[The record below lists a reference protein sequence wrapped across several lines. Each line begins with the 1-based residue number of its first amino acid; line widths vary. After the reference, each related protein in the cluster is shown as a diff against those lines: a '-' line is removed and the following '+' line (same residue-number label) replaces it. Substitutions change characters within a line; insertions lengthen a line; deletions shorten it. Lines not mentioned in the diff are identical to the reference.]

1 MYFNRFFLDDIV
13 DFSVRLGADQGL
25 FKPMMDKLRSNP
37 DERVGYDVV
46 VEFVKLAVEATKDDS
61 FGLHLGEYFLLKAT
75 QPVDEIM
82 QKSLTIEEAFSNAV
96 AYSRLISDSMDCQ
109 LYEDAQG
116 YFSVIFRNNPD
127 WEIRSAQV
135 RRHNLDAALVSTM
148 KSLQCL
154 TGFKY
159 YPHKVKVPFKRP
171 KMVHEYYRI
180 FNCSLEYGHPFGEI
194 QFNGD
199 LLKKPISGS
208 DYGLLKKLKRKAE
221 DELRKPGE
229 VDELLT
235 EMKRAI
241 LVNIDGTQFPKQKEV
256 AMAMN
261 VTVRTLQRRLRDRK
275 LKFSDVQTEIKLTIA
290 LRHLVEDGLQIDEI
304 AYLLGYSESSAFV
317 RAFKKWK
324 GLSPINYVKRL
335 KN

>member
-61 FGLHLGEYFLLKAT
+61 FGLHLGEHFLLKAT

-127 WEIRSAQV
+127 WRSGLP
-135 RRHNLDAALVSTM
+135 RS
-148 KSLQCL
+148 
-154 TGFKY
+154 
-159 YPHKVKVPFKRP
+159 
-171 KMVHEYYRI
+171 
-180 FNCSLEYGHPFGEI
+180 
-194 QFNGD
+194 GD
-199 LLKKPISGS
+199 ITWMPL
-208 DYGLLKKLKRKAE
+208 
-221 DELRKPGE
+221 
-229 VDELLT
+229 
-235 EMKRAI
+235 
-241 LVNIDGTQFPKQKEV
+241 
-256 AMAMN
+256 
-261 VTVRTLQRRLRDRK
+261 
-275 LKFSDVQTEIKLTIA
+275 
-290 LRHLVEDGLQIDEI
+290 
-304 AYLLGYSESSAFV
+304 
-317 RAFKKWK
+317 
-324 GLSPINYVKRL
+324 
-335 KN
+335 